1 VPIEP
6 QPDDNLIAAAEAA
19 ASWAHAR
26 RAKWTDRPLPRAVE
40 APAADEPFEFEFE
53 EQPAPPPPPSPAP
66 PAPQP
71 VTAPARVT
79 FEPHVEFE
87 PEVTFQPE
95 VKFEPQI
102 AFEPPAAVA
111 PPPPPAP
118 RPARK
123 MPAIG
128 EPIKRWAPRVAAAAA
143 LIGAAA
149 AIAPY
154 AMSALSNMKTR
165 ATAVPE
171 RKPEPA
177 PVVPR
182 KPMGTLSVT
191 TTPPGAQVTVDGKPR
206 GVTPLELTD
215 VSPGKHEV
223 ALKSDAGSVR
233 RTITIAAG
241 KTVTIEEAIFA
252 GWVAVYSP
260 FEVTISE
267 GGRVLRPDDRNQ
279 VMVPPGV
286 HDLRFVNNALGFD
299 ISRQIEVKPGES
311 ATVRLTPEPSK
322 LNVTATDAAEVFV
335 DGTRIGETPLTNAPV
350 PLGTHEILV
359 RRTSDGAERRSTVTV
374 GVAPFALHV
383 DFSRPGD

>member
-1 VPIEP
+1 MPIEP

-26 RAKWTDRPLPRAVE
+26 RAKWTDRPLPRPVD

-53 EQPAPPPPPSPAP
+53 EQQPPPSSPAP
-66 PAPQP
+66 PAAKPGA
-71 VTAPARVT
+71 APARVT

-95 VKFEPQI
+95 VTFEPQV
-102 AFEPPAAVA
+102 AFEPPPAVTA
-111 PPPPPAP
+111 PPPPAP
-118 RPARK
+118 RPVRK

-128 EPIKRWAPRVAAAAA
+128 EPIKRWAPRVVAAAA
-143 LIGAAA
+143 LIGVAAW
-149 AIAPY
+149 IAPY

-177 PVVPR
+177 PAAAPR
-182 KPMGTLSVT
+182 KPMGTLSVS

-206 GVTPLELTD
+206 GVTPLELSD

-241 KTVTIEEAIFA
+241 KTVAIEEAIFA

-267 GGRVLRPDDRNQ
+267 GGRVLRPDERNQ

-335 DGTRIGETPLTNAPV
+335 DGTRIGETPLINAAV

-359 RRTSDGAERRSTVTV
+359 RRTADGAERRSTVTI

>member
-1 VPIEP
+1 MPIEP

-26 RAKWTDRPLPRAVE
+26 RAKWTDRPLPRPAE
-40 APAADEPFEFEFE
+40 TPAADEPFAFEFE
-53 EQPAPPPPPSPAP
+53 AQPAAPPPASPTP
-66 PAPQP
+66 PAAKPDI
-71 VTAPARVT
+71 APARIT

-95 VKFEPQI
+95 VKFEPQV
-102 AFEPPAAVA
+102 AFEPPPPAVTT
-111 PPPPPAP
+111 PPAP

-154 AMSALSNMKTR
+154 AMSALSNMKAR

-177 PVVPR
+177 PAAPR

-241 KTVTIEEAIFA
+241 KSVTIEEAIFA

-267 GGRVLRPDDRNQ
+267 GGRVLRPDERNQ

-359 RRTSDGAERRSTVTV
+359 RRTADGAERRSTVTV

-383 DFSRPGD
+383 DFSRPGH

>member
-19 ASWAHAR
+19 ASWARAR
-26 RAKWTDRPLPRAVE
+26 RAKWTDRPLPKPVE
-40 APAADEPFEFEFE
+40 APVADEPFEFEFE
-53 EQPAPPPPPSPAP
+53 AQPVPAPIPLPTPPPAP
-66 PAPQP
+66 PAP
-71 VTAPARVT
+71 APAPRA

-87 PEVTFQPE
+87 PEVR
-95 VKFEPQI
+95 FEPHV
-102 AFEPPAAVA
+102 AFEPPPRPAVT

-118 RPARK
+118 PRVRK
-123 MPAIG
+123 MPALG
-128 EPIKRWAPRVAAAAA
+128 EPIKRWAPRIAAAAA
-143 LIGAAA
+143 LIGVAA

-154 AMSALSNMKTR
+154 AMSTLSTMKAR

-171 RKPEPA
+171 RKPEAAPA
-177 PVVPR
+177 APR

-191 TTPPGAQVTVDGKPR
+191 TTPPGAQVMVDGKPR

-223 ALKSDAGSVR
+223 ALKSDGGSVR
-233 RTITIAAG
+233 RSITIAAG

-286 HDLRFVNNALGFD
+286 HDLRFVNSALGFD

-322 LNVTATDAAEVFV
+322 LSVTATDAAEVFV
-335 DGTRIGETPLTNAPV
+335 DGTRVGEVPLTNAPV
-350 PLGTHEILV
+350 ALGTHDILV
-359 RRTSDGAERRSTVTV
+359 RRTADGAERRSTVTV

>member
-87 PEVTFQPE
+87 PEVTFPPE

-177 PVVPR
+177 PVAPR

>member
-6 QPDDNLIAAAEAA
+6 EPDDHLIAAAEAA
-19 ASWAHAR
+19 ASWARAR
-26 RAKWTDRPLPRAVE
+26 RAKWTDRPLPTAVE
-40 APAADEPFEFEFE
+40 TVPADEPFEFEFE
-53 EQPAPPPPPSPAP
+53 GQPAPAPAAPPRPSPPPVKPDLPRAP
-66 PAPQP
+66 
-71 VTAPARVT
+71 VT

-87 PEVTFQPE
+87 PEVR
-95 VKFEPQI
+95 FEPQV
-102 AFEPPAAVA
+102 AFEAPAPQPVTPPR
-111 PPPPPAP
+111 PPAP
-118 RPARK
+118 APKRVRK
-123 MPAIG
+123 MPALG
-128 EPIKRWAPRVAAAAA
+128 EPIKRWAPRIAAAAA
-143 LIGAAA
+143 LLGGAA

-154 AMSALSNMKTR
+154 AMSALSNMRSR

-177 PVVPR
+177 PAAPR
-182 KPMGTLSVT
+182 RPVGTLSVT
-191 TTPPGAQVTVDGKPR
+191 TTPPGAQVTIDGKPR

-223 ALKSDAGSVR
+223 ALKSDSGSVR
-233 RTITIAAG
+233 RTVTMAAG
-241 KTVTIEEAIFA
+241 KTVTIDEAIFA

-279 VMVPPGV
+279 VMMSPGA

-299 ISRQIEVKPGES
+299 SSRQIEVKPGEG

-322 LNVTATDAAEVFV
+322 LSVTATDAAEVFV
-335 DGTRIGETPLTNAPV
+335 DGTRIGEVPLTNAAV
-350 PLGTHEILV
+350 ALGTHEIVV
-359 RRTSDGAERRSTVTV
+359 RRTADGAERRSTITV

-383 DFSRPGD
+383 DFSRPGN

>member
-6 QPDDNLIAAAEAA
+6 QPDDSLIAAAEAA

-26 RAKWTDRPLPRAVE
+26 RAKWTDHPLPKTVE

-53 EQPAPPPPPSPAP
+53 AQPAPSPPSRPTPPPVKAD
-66 PAPQP
+66 
-71 VTAPARVT
+71 TAPARVA

-87 PEVTFQPE
+87 PEVR
-95 VKFEPQI
+95 FEPQV
-102 AFEPPAAVA
+102 AFEAPPPPAVTPA
-111 PPPPPAP
+111 PPPAP
-118 RPARK
+118 RRVRK
-123 MPAIG
+123 MPAFG
-128 EPIKRWAPRVAAAAA
+128 EPIKRWAPRIAAAAA
-143 LIGAAA
+143 LFGAAA

-154 AMSALSNMKTR
+154 AMSALSNMKAR

-171 RKPEPA
+171 RKPEPPPA
-177 PVVPR
+177 APR

-206 GVTPLELTD
+206 GTTPLELTD
-215 VSPGKHEV
+215 VSPGKHDV

-233 RTITIAAG
+233 RTITMAAG

-267 GGRVLRPDDRNQ
+267 GGRVLRSDDRNQ
-279 VMVPPGV
+279 VMVSPGV
-286 HDLRFVNNALGFD
+286 HNLRFVNNALGFD
-299 ISRQIEVKPGES
+299 ISRQIEVNPGES
-311 ATVRLTPEPSK
+311 ASVRLTPEPSK
-322 LNVTATDAAEVFV
+322 LSITATDAAEVFV
-335 DGTRIGETPLTNAPV
+335 DGTRIGETPLINAPV
-350 PLGTHEILV
+350 ALGTHDIVV
-359 RRTSDGAERRSTVTV
+359 RRTADGAERRSTITV
-374 GVAPFALHV
+374 GVAPSALHV

>member
-1 VPIEP
+1 MPTEP
-6 QPDDNLIAAAEAA
+6 PDDNLIAAAEAA

-26 RAKWTDRPLPRAVE
+26 RAKWTDRPLPRPVE

-53 EQPAPPPPPSPAP
+53 PQPTSAPPAPRPAP
-66 PAPQP
+66 PAARPDI
-71 VTAPARVT
+71 APARVT

-87 PEVTFQPE
+87 PEVA
-95 VKFEPQI
+95 FEPQV
-102 AFEPPAAVA
+102 AFEAPPPPAVA
-111 PPPPPAP
+111 APPPPAP
-118 RPARK
+118 RPVRT
-123 MPAIG
+123 MPALG

-154 AMSALSNMKTR
+154 ALSALSNIKAR

-177 PVVPR
+177 PEAPR
-182 KPMGTLSVT
+182 KPMGTLNVS

-223 ALKSDAGSVR
+223 ALKSDSGSVR

-267 GGRVLRPDDRNQ
+267 GGRVLRPDERNQ

-359 RRTSDGAERRSTVTV
+359 RRTADGAERRSTVTV

>member
-6 QPDDNLIAAAEAA
+6 EPDDHLIAAAEAA
-19 ASWAHAR
+19 ASWARAR
-26 RAKWTDRPLPRAVE
+26 RAKWTDRPLPKAVE
-40 APAADEPFEFEFE
+40 TVPADEPFEFEFE
-53 EQPAPPPPPSPAP
+53 EQPAPPPPPPTPP
-66 PAPQP
+66 PARPEP
-71 VTAPARVT
+71 PRAPVT

-87 PEVTFQPE
+87 PA
-95 VKFEPQI
+95 VKFEPQV
-102 AFEPPAAVA
+102 AFEAPAPPPVA
-111 PPPPPAP
+111 PPRPPAP
-118 RPARK
+118 ARARK
-123 MPAIG
+123 MPALG
-128 EPIKRWAPRVAAAAA
+128 EPIKRWAPRLAAAAA
-143 LIGAAA
+143 LVAVAA

-171 RKPEPA
+171 KTPEPSPA
-177 PVVPR
+177 APR

-191 TTPPGAQVTVDGKPR
+191 TTPPGAQVTIDGKPR
-206 GVTPLELTD
+206 GVTPLDLTD

-233 RTITIAAG
+233 RTITMAAG
-241 KTVTIEEAIFA
+241 KTVTIDEAIFA
-252 GWVAVYSP
+252 GWLAVYSP

-279 VMVPPGV
+279 VMMAPGG

-299 ISRQIEVKPGES
+299 VSRQIEVKPGEG

-322 LNVTATDAAEVFV
+322 LSVTATDAAEVFV
-335 DGTRIGETPLTNAPV
+335 DGTRIGEVPLTNAPV
-350 PLGTHEILV
+350 ALGTHEVVV
-359 RRTSDGAERRSTVTV
+359 RRTADGTERRSTITV

>member
-1 VPIEP
+1 MPIEP

-19 ASWAHAR
+19 ASWARAR
-26 RAKWTDRPLPRAVE
+26 RAKWTDRPLPRAVD
-40 APAADEPFEFEFE
+40 APPADEPFEFEFE
-53 EQPAPPPPPSPAP
+53 AQPAPAQPPRPASPATP
-66 PAPQP
+66 PDTTLP
-71 VTAPARVT
+71 RVT
-79 FEPHVEFE
+79 FEPHVELE
-87 PEVTFQPE
+87 PEVRFEPE
-95 VKFEPQI
+95 VKFE
-102 AFEPPAAVA
+102 APPAPVA
-111 PPPPPAP
+111 PAPPPAP
-118 RPARK
+118 PRVRQ
-123 MPAIG
+123 MPALG

-154 AMSALSNMKTR
+154 AMSALSNMKAR
-165 ATAVPE
+165 ATAVPA

-177 PVVPR
+177 PAAPR
-182 KPMGTLSVT
+182 KPMGTLSVS

-223 ALKSDAGSVR
+223 ALKSTAGSVR
-233 RTITIAAG
+233 RTITMAAG

-267 GGRVLRPDDRNQ
+267 GGRVLRPDERNQ

-322 LNVTATDAAEVFV
+322 LNVTATDAADVFV
-335 DGTRIGETPLTNAPV
+335 DGTRVGETPLSNAPV
-350 PLGTHEILV
+350 ALGTHEILV
-359 RRTSDGAERRSTVTV
+359 RRTADGAERRSTVTV